1 MTFRNNDLSDVESTR
16 TIFSVSTLNEKVQL
30 TLERVVGS
38 VWVEGEISNFIR
50 AQSGHSY
57 FSLKDN
63 TSQLRCAMFR
73 AQSKKLKFVPKNGD
87 KVVAYG
93 RVGLYTARG
102 EYQLIIDT
110 LEPLGSGALQLRFDK
125 LKEKLFREG
134 LFDIDK
140 KRDLPKW
147 PKSIGLVTSPS
158 GAAIRDILAVLK
170 RRCPTIPVIIYPT
183 LVQGSSATANVVN
196 AVEIANERMDC
207 DVLIISRGGGSLED
221 LWAFNEELVANAI
234 FNSDIPIASGVGHEK
249 DVTICDLVADI
260 RAATP
265 SAAAEI
271 ISPDLSQWSKD
282 LYRLYNTLN
291 ANAEKIIKDKKNLL
305 GRLNRGLISPKR
317 KVEMDNQKLDD
328 LASRLANHIQQKL
341 SLTNDALNR
350 SLSRINSKLFRRQ
363 IDHRKNLVSLCR
375 KNLNGL
381 IERMLKQAKFSLSKN
396 QKILSALGPI
406 ATLQRGYTIVTDE
419 KGRIIRKSSEKL
431 IGQSIKT
438 QLSQGTLK
446 SKVIDTNLDI
456 GK

>member
-1 MTFRNNDLSDVESTR
+1 MTFHNNDLSATESDR
-16 TIFSVSTLNEKVQL
+16 RIFSVSKLNEKVQR
-30 TLERVVGS
+30 TLERVIGS

-63 TSQLRCAMFR
+63 TSQLRCAMFK
-73 AQSKKLKFVPKNGD
+73 AQSNKLKFVPANGD

-102 EYQLIIDT
+102 EYQLIINS
-110 LEPLGSGALQLRFDK
+110 LEPLGSGALQLRFER
-125 LKEKLFREG
+125 LKEKLFKAG
-134 LFDIDK
+134 LFDTEK

-158 GAAIRDILAVLK
+158 GAAIRDILAVLQ
-170 RRCPTIPVIIYPT
+170 RRCPAIPIIIYPT
-183 LVQGSSATANVVN
+183 LVQGSAAAKN
-196 AVEIANERMDC
+196 IANAIKIANKRMDC
-207 DVLIISRGGGSLED
+207 DVLIVSRGGGSLED
-221 LWAFNEELVANAI
+221 LWPFNEELIANAI
-234 FNSDIPIASGVGHEK
+234 FDSDIPIASGVGHEK
-249 DVTICDLVADI
+249 DITICDLVADI

-282 LYRLYNTLN
+282 LYRLHN
-291 ANAEKIIKDKKNLL
+291 ALDTHANKIIKDQKNLL
-305 GRLNRGLISPKR
+305 ERLSRNLISPTR

-328 LASRLANHIQQKL
+328 LVSRLANHVRRNL
-341 SLTNDALNR
+341 SLSSDTLNR
-350 SLSRINSKLFRRQ
+350 SQSRINSKLLQRQ

-381 IERMLKQAKFSLSKN
+381 IKSMFKEAKFSLSKN
-396 QKILSALGPI
+396 EEILSALGPI
-406 ATLQRGYTIVTDE
+406 ATLQRGYAIVTDV
-419 KGRIIRKSSEKL
+419 KGKIIRKSTKKL

-438 QLSQGTLK
+438 QLNRGTLT
-446 SKVIDTNLDI
+446 SKVTDTNLDLD
-456 GK
+456 K

>member
-16 TIFSVSTLNEKVQL
+16 AIFSVSKLNEKVQL
-30 TLERVVGS
+30 TLERVIGS

-57 FSLKDN
+57 FSLKDD

-73 AQSKKLKFVPKNGD
+73 AQSKKIKFVPSDGD

-134 LFDIDK
+134 LFDVDK
-140 KRDLPKW
+140 KRDFPKW

-158 GAAIRDILAVLK
+158 GAAIRDILAVLE

-183 LVQGSSATANVVN
+183 LVQGPSASANIVN
-196 AVEIANERMDC
+196 AVEIANQRMDC

-234 FNSDIPIASGVGHEK
+234 FNSDIPIVSGVGHEK
-249 DVTICDLVADI
+249 DITICDLVADT

-291 ANAEKIIKDKKNLL
+291 TNLEKIIKDKKKLL
-305 GRLNRGLISPKR
+305 GQLNRSLISPKR

-328 LASRLANHIQQKL
+328 LASRLANHVEQKISL
-341 SLTNDALNR
+341 SNETLNR
-350 SLSRINSKLFRRQ
+350 FLSRINSRLFRRQ
-363 IDHRKNLVSLCR
+363 IDHRKNLVSACR

-381 IERMLKQAKFSLSKN
+381 IKTLFKEAKFALSKN
-396 QKILSALGPI
+396 EEILSALGPL
-406 ATLQRGYTIVTDE
+406 ATLQRGYAIVTDE
-419 KGRIIRKSSEKL
+419 KGRIIRKSSKKL

-438 QLSQGTLK
+438 QLNQGTLN
-446 SKVIDTNLDI
+446 SKVIATNQDTD
-456 GK
+456 K